1 MRIFRSIGLGIFL
14 LVLATAMP
22 RVFRSLE
29 ETIIALFNTAQMVL
43 KETENLVA
51 SPASLN
57 VPSVP
62 F

>member
-29 ETIIALFNTAQMVL
+29 ETVIALFSTAQMVL

-51 SPASLN
+51 SPASLA